1 MSASKPTQ
9 PAPAPEPPPGLKQ
22 LRAELGQVNDRL
34 ADARAREAAAA
45 LARFREEVA
54 LLGITEQEVRR
65 ALGYDRPARL
75 PAKYYD
81 PVTGSKWSGKG
92 KRPRWLV
99 GKRLEDYAIDAPQ
112 PQAWWPGEK

>member
-1 MSASKPTQ
+1 MS
-9 PAPAPEPPPGLKQ
+9 EPKYELKL
-22 LRAELGQVNDRL
+22 LRAELGRVNELL
-34 ADARAREAAAA
+34 ADARAREVTAT
-45 LARFREEVA
+45 LTRFRDEVA

-81 PVTGSKWSGKG
+81 PVTGRKWSGKG
-92 KRPRWLV
+92 PRPAWLV

-112 PQAWWPGEK
+112 PKAWWPGEA

>member
-1 MSASKPTQ
+1 MSPPKSALTLVS
-9 PAPAPEPPPGLKQ
+9 EPQSELKQ
-22 LRAELGQVNDRL
+22 LRAELGHVNDLL
-34 ADARAREAAAA
+34 ADARAREVAAA
-45 LARFREEVA
+45 LARFREEVE

-65 ALGYDRPARL
+65 ALGYDRPRLL

-112 PQAWWPGEK
+112 PQAWWPGEE

>member
-1 MSASKPTQ
+1 MSEPKPD
-9 PAPAPEPPPGLKQ
+9 LKQ
-22 LRAELGQVNDRL
+22 LRAELGRVNDLL
-34 ADARAREAAAA
+34 ADARAGEVAAA
-45 LARFREEVA
+45 LAKFREDVA
-54 LLGITEQEVRR
+54 MLGITEQEVRR

-92 KRPRWLV
+92 RRPRWLV

>member
-1 MSASKPTQ
+1 MS
-9 PAPAPEPPPGLKQ
+9 EPKSDLKL
-22 LRAELGQVNDRL
+22 LRAELGRVNDLL
-34 ADARAREAAAA
+34 ADARACEVAAVLTRLRED
-45 LARFREEVA
+45 VA

-92 KRPRWLV
+92 KRPHWLV

-112 PQAWWPGEK
+112 PQAWWPGES

>member
-1 MSASKPTQ
+1 MSAPKSALKL
-9 PAPAPEPPPGLKQ
+9 APEPRRELKQ
-22 LRAELGQVNDRL
+22 LRAELGRVNDL
-34 ADARAREAAAA
+34 LTDVRAREAAAA

-81 PVTGSKWSGKG
+81 PVTGNKWSGKG
-92 KRPRWLV
+92 RRPRWLV
-99 GKRLEDYAIDAPQ
+99 GKRLADYAIGAPQ
-112 PQAWWPGEK
+112 PQAWWPGEE